1 MYLRDQ
7 PNESVNAETGLSGDI
22 CESSKGGSAVH
33 RNNAFFSV
41 PGDGEQVRT

>member
-22 CESSKGGSAVH
+22 NESSKGDLQCIETMHSLVFPEMV
-33 RNNAFFSV
+33 NK
-41 PGDGEQVRT
+41 